1 MLNSFSPLLAFFLW
15 FFLVQQV
22 CECSKGLVGNGI
34 RGFFTDMSGF
44 IRHFVS
50 ISPMLV
56 VVAINAEIFPVAP
69 VRRIVVV
76 IVILV
81 MDREQ
86 VEIFTGEVSAAA
98 GTYPGMDLKRLLA
111 VAFHSLFFCLAH
123 PLSEFGQFLAS

>member
-22 CECSKGLVGNGI
+22 CECGKGLVGNGI
-34 RGFFTDMSGF
+34 RGLFTDMSGF

-56 VVAINAEIFPVAP
+56 VVTINAEIFPVAP

-111 VAFHSLFFCLAH
+111 VALETVFSHLPGLLCKLF
-123 PLSEFGQFLAS
+123 QFLAF